1 MSNEGGISVLSFWNL
16 SKRVCGLEFQVCRLR
31 MLRIWNFIVLNRERP
46 GAPDS

>member
-31 MLRIWNFIVLNRERP
+31 LLSLNFIVLDRKRT
-46 GAPDS
+46 GAPES